1 MKKSRV
7 RRLYQAD
14 YLITP
19 DHIIPNGGVLCENDL
34 IIAVGGM
41 SGFSLNEDLELFQ
54 FENAYITPGFIDTH
68 IHGAGGFDCS
78 RAAASR
84 NDLAA
89 MSTILGERGAT
100 GFLPTVVSD
109 TPQMMIANLQELVKA
124 MKQPLPGADAIG
136 INIEGPFLN
145 PEKSGAQPCSRLRE
159 IDLGF
164 AEELIAAGEGLVKVM
179 TFAPELAGADKL
191 IEMLVS
197 RNVIASMGHSLAGEK
212 ETLRAIDAGANHCT
226 HLFNGMNPLHHR
238 DPAVVGAAYDSGATV
253 ELICDGLHI
262 HPAVIRMMFQLYGE
276 KLVLISDSLRCAG
289 MPDGEYTLGGQP
301 IEMKNGKATLK
312 GSDTLAGS
320 SISVLHAVQNVVR
333 FGVELEKAVY
343 AATAAPAKVIGMEEK
358 IGSIAVGKYAD
369 FLILDE
375 NLNLEAVYIGGKRYK

>member
-1 MKKSRV
+1 
-7 RRLYQAD
+7 
-14 YLITP
+14 
-19 DHIIPNGGVLCENDL
+19 
-34 IIAVGGM
+34 
-41 SGFSLNEDLELFQ
+41 
-54 FENAYITPGFIDTH
+54 
-68 IHGAGGFDCS
+68 
-78 RAAASR
+78 
-84 NDLAA
+84 
-89 MSTILGERGAT
+89 
-100 GFLPTVVSD
+100 
-109 TPQMMIANLQELVKA
+109 
-124 MKQPLPGADAIG
+124 
-136 INIEGPFLN
+136 
-145 PEKSGAQPCSRLRE
+145 
-159 IDLGF
+159 
-164 AEELIAAGEGLVKVM
+164 
-179 TFAPELAGADKL
+179 
-191 IEMLVS
+191 
-197 RNVIASMGHSLAGEK
+197 
-212 ETLRAIDAGANHCT
+212 
-226 HLFNGMNPLHHR
+226 
-238 DPAVVGAAYDSGATV
+238 V